1 MCSVPL
7 SAQEETVKRIWGIAL
22 LFLLTSCSLP
32 LAAAKNSQGFSL
44 TTDVRIGD
52 LQIPQGQYKVTWTE
66 PSGSQ
71 VQLTLKGDGK
81 KAITIPARLITEAHG
96 EAGVTTFS
104 ENGVTYLQDFH
115 TTKQTFILAGTPSA
129 SGAGTPK

>member
-1 MCSVPL
+1 
-7 SAQEETVKRIWGIAL
+7 VKRIWGIAL

-32 LAAAKNSQGFSL
+32 LAAAKNSQGFVL
-44 TTDVRIGD
+44 GVDVRIGD
-52 LQIPQGQYKVTWTE
+52 LRIPQGQYRVTWTE

-81 KAITIPARLITEAHG
+81 QSITIPARLIAEKHA
-96 EAGVTTFS
+96 EVGVTTIN

-115 TTKQTFILAGTPSA
+115 TTKETFILSGTPSA
-129 SGAGTPK
+129 PK

>member
-1 MCSVPL
+1 M
-7 SAQEETVKRIWGIAL
+7 KRIWGIAF

-32 LAAAKNSQGFSL
+32 LMGAKNSQGFSL

-52 LQIPQGQYKVTWTE
+52 LQIPQGQYNVTWTE

-71 VQLTLKGDGK
+71 VQLTLKADGK
-81 KAITIPARLITEAHG
+81 KPITIPARLITEKHA

-104 ENGVTYLQDFH
+104 ENGVTYVQDFH

-129 SGAGTPK
+129 SRADAPKYH

>member
-1 MCSVPL
+1 M
-7 SAQEETVKRIWGIAL
+7 KRIRRIAL

-32 LAAAKNSQGFSL
+32 LVAAKNSQGFL
-44 TTDVRIGD
+44 LGVDVRVGD
-52 LQIPQGQYKVTWTE
+52 LRIPQGQYSVSWTE

-81 KAITIPARLITEAHG
+81 KSITMPARLIAEKHTEPG
-96 EAGVTTFS
+96 ITTFD

-115 TTKQTFILAGTPSA
+115 TTKQTFILSGTPSV
-129 SGAGTPK
+129 PK

>member
-1 MCSVPL
+1 M
-7 SAQEETVKRIWGIAL
+7 KRIWGIAL

-32 LAAAKNSQGFSL
+32 LAAAKNSQGFVL
-44 TTDVRIGD
+44 GVDVRIGD
-52 LQIPQGQYKVTWTE
+52 LRIPQGQYRVTWTE

-81 KAITIPARLITEAHG
+81 QSITIPARLIAEKHA
-96 EAGVTTFS
+96 EVGVTTIN

-115 TTKQTFILAGTPSA
+115 TTKETFILSGTPSA
-129 SGAGTPK
+129 PK

>member
-1 MCSVPL
+1 M
-7 SAQEETVKRIWGIAL
+7 KRFWGIAL
-22 LFLLTSCSLP
+22 LFLLTSWSLP
-32 LAAAKNSQGFSL
+32 LMGAKNSQGFSL

-52 LQIPQGQYKVTWTE
+52 LQIPQGQYNVTWTE

-71 VQLTLKGDGK
+71 VQLTLKADGK
-81 KAITIPARLITEAHG
+81 KPITIPARLITEKHD

-115 TTKQTFILAGTPSA
+115 TTKQTFILAGTPSGSA
-129 SGAGTPK
+129 AGAAQQQ